1 MKKYIVLYKPFL
13 LFLVKFFLTYIVL
26 AFIYQMFLNVFE
38 SSQTDSITKLVAQN
52 TEQVLKLF
60 HADVELEENKT
71 DGYIKLIY
79 NQKYVARL
87 IEGCNAISV
96 IILFISFVISFSG
109 KLKPTV
115 LFIIGGSLG
124 IYFLNVIRIALLCVL
139 IYFFPAQESIL
150 HGVFFPL
157 FIYGVVF
164 ILWVIWVN
172 KFSLYAKNSTNT

>member
-1 MKKYIVLYKPFL
+1 MRKYIVLYKPFL
-13 LFLVKFFLTYIVL
+13 LFLAKFFLTYIIL
-26 AFIYQMFLNVFE
+26 AFVYQMFLNGFE
-38 SSQTDSITKLVAQN
+38 SNQTDSITKLVAQN
-52 TEQVLKLF
+52 TEQLLKLF
-60 HADVELEENKT
+60 HADVVLEENKT
-71 DGYIKLIY
+71 DDYIKLIY

-96 IILFISFVISFSG
+96 IILFISFVVSFSG

-115 LFIIGGSLG
+115 LYIIGGSLG
-124 IYFLNVIRIALLCVL
+124 IFFLNVMRIALLCIL
-139 IYFFPAQESIL
+139 IYFFPTQESIL